1 MPIIRLPHS
10 EVPYPMNE
18 NRGNLIRAL
27 RQTLGMTQ
35 EGFAHAVGVTVSTV
49 NRWEKAH
56 SEPNKLAWKAIRDLA
71 ASRGLGDLA
80 GAATQP
86 D

>member
-1 MPIIRLPHS
+1 
-10 EVPYPMNE
+10 MNE
-18 NRGNLIRAL
+18 NRGNLIRTL

-35 EGFAHAVGVTVSTV
+35 EEFAHEVGVTVSTV
-49 NRWEKAH
+49 NRWENAH
-56 SEPNKLAWKAIRDLA
+56 SEPNKLAWKAIRELA
-71 ASRGLGDLA
+71 VSRGLDDLA

>member
-1 MPIIRLPHS
+1 VPTFRLPHS

-18 NRGNLIRAL
+18 NRGDLIRAL

-35 EGFAHAVGVTVSTV
+35 EEFAHAVGATVSTV
-49 NRWEKAH
+49 NRWENAYSK
-56 SEPNKLAWKAIRDLA
+56 PNKLAWKAIRELV

-80 GAATQP
+80 GAAAQP
-86 D
+86 G

>member
-1 MPIIRLPHS
+1 MPIFRLPHS
-10 EVPYPMNE
+10 EVPYAMKDT
-18 NRGNLIRAL
+18 RGNLIRTL
-27 RQTLGMTQ
+27 RQRLGMTQ
-35 EGFAHAVGVTVSTV
+35 EDFAHDVGVTVSTV

-56 SEPNKLAWKAIRDLA
+56 SEPNKLAWKAVRELA

-80 GAATQP
+80 GAAAQP